1 MSSSGADRRRAAV
14 GDVLQG
20 RIARPGA
27 PATAFAP
34 ANIALVKYWG
44 KRDGEL
50 NLPVTGSLSVS
61 LGDAGTRTTA
71 GASDRDSFRLN
82 GATVDPTAPAAVRL
96 SQFLDLFRTP
106 ACPGFSVESTNT
118 VPTAAGVAS
127 SASGFAALVR
137 ALDGLLGWSLDAR
150 GLSVLAR
157 LGSGS
162 ACRSLWDGFVEWR
175 AGASP
180 DGSDSHGVPLDP
192 LWPEL
197 RIGLWVL
204 SDAPKATGSREGMR
218 RTVES
223 SPLYAGWPAVVEQ
236 DLADVRSAIAARDLP
251 RLGAAAE
258 GNAMA
263 MHATALAA
271 RPPVLY
277 WLPESV
283 RAMRQAAR
291 WREDGIPVWFTMDAG
306 PNLKLIFES
315 GSEAALRAAVPGLR
329 VLHPFR
335 NPAGLTCGTGGSAI
349 PLPRNQRAGP

>member
-1 MSSSGADRRRAAV
+1 MTAPGPSRRRAAV
-14 GDVLQG
+14 AAVLAD
-20 RIARPGA
+20 RASIPGA
-27 PATAFAP
+27 PATSSAP

-82 GATVDPTAPAAVRL
+82 GATVDPSAPAAARL

-106 ACPGFSVESTNT
+106 ACPGFAVESTNT

-137 ALDGLLGWSLDAR
+137 ALDGLLGWGLGAR
-150 GLSVLAR
+150 ELSILAR

-162 ACRSLWDGFVEWR
+162 ACRSLWDGFVEWH
-175 AGASP
+175 AGVSP
-180 DGSDSHGVPLDP
+180 DGADSHGVPFDAA
-192 LWPEL
+192 WPDL

-204 SDAPKATGSREGMR
+204 NDAPKATGSREGMR
-218 RTVES
+218 RTVET
-223 SPLYAGWPAVVEQ
+223 SPLYAGWPAVVER
-236 DLADVRSAIAARDLP
+236 DLAGVRSAIAARDLA

-271 RPPVLY
+271 RPSVLY

-283 RAMRQAAR
+283 RAMRRVAR
-291 WREDGIPVWFTMDAG
+291 WRADGIPVWFTMDAG
-306 PNLKLIFES
+306 PNLKLLFES
-315 GSEAALRAAVPGLR
+315 GSEPALREAVPGLR
-329 VLHPFR
+329 VLQPFP
-335 NPAGLTCGTGGSAI
+335 NPAGLTCGRGGSAI